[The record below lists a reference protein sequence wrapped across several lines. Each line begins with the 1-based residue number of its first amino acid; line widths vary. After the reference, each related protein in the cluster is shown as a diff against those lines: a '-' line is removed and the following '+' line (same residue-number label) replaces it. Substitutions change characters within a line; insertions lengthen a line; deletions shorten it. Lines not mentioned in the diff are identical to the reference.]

1 MNNLKYNVKK
11 LGIVVQEFV
20 VSEGGTKIV
29 EKVYNCPDNV
39 LQDKNVRA
47 KALCVKRQTPIL
59 LTVLKSTK
67 AMKAIDSSKI
77 SLSVC
82 S

>member
-47 KALCVKRQTPIL
+47 KAQCVKRQPYIL
-59 LTVLKSTK
+59 LPYN
-67 AMKAIDSSKI
+67 SSYHGNYAG
-77 SLSVC
+77 SV
-82 S
+82 SI

>member
-59 LTVLKSTK
+59 LASAGAIADMVKKSQSR
-67 AMKAIDSSKI
+67 AN
-77 SLSVC
+77 
-82 S
+82 

>member
-59 LTVLKSTK
+59 LFEVLYKYSQ
-67 AMKAIDSSKI
+67 
-77 SLSVC
+77 
-82 S
+82 

>member
-47 KALCVKRQTPIL
+47 KA
-59 LTVLKSTK
+59 
-67 AMKAIDSSKI
+67 
-77 SLSVC
+77 
-82 S
+82 

>member
-59 LTVLKSTK
+59 LLIVDTIQTNFVMLTNNTK
-67 AMKAIDSSKI
+67 
-77 SLSVC
+77 
-82 S
+82 

>member
-1 MNNLKYNVKK
+1 MRQCPA
-11 LGIVVQEFV
+11 GV

-59 LTVLKSTK
+59 LMYDGLQLKK
-67 AMKAIDSSKI
+67 IELKFIDDAVKSKI
-77 SLSVC
+77 INESEN
-82 S
+82 

>member
-47 KALCVKRQTPIL
+47 KALCVKRQPYIL
-59 LTVLKSTK
+59 LTHEDKLCSILM
-67 AMKAIDSSKI
+67 AEANSK
-77 SLSVC
+77 
-82 S
+82 

>member
-59 LTVLKSTK
+59 LPYDVYAPFVQISTEIEHQLVL
-67 AMKAIDSSKI
+67 
-77 SLSVC
+77 
-82 S
+82 